1 MIPCISLS
9 RQALNFFF
17 FCRQIQIRREN
28 IVLGTSENLHALESY
43 CSLCYML
50 SYKVS
55 VCGIN

>member
-9 RQALNFFF
+9 RHAGAIIF

-28 IVLGTSENLHALESY
+28 ILHGTSENLHALESY